1 MLNVSVI
8 YTCKILSLSRTIRF
22 STMLAFMLITIS
34 WVSSTARSYSSL
46 STKTSLLR
54 ITNTTGNLRWIH
66 TRTTNEW
73 LLMLYS
79 TLKSVSFTVKLSVC
93 KLIYRVQSL
102 CWTIKFAFSY
112 ISVVNFRPIRL
123 VLWTMLVNRRVIT
136 SGIVIRSRLLLWRLL
151 SLLRFVHIF
160 VWENWLR

>member
-1 MLNVSVI
+1 VLNVSII

-22 STMLAFMLITIS
+22 STMLALVLITIS
-34 WVSSTARSYSSL
+34 WMSSTARSYSSL
-46 STKTSLLR
+46 STKTSLWR
-54 ITNTTGNLRWIH
+54 ITNTTGDLRWIH

-79 TLKSVSFTVKLSVC
+79 SLKSVSFPVKLSIC
-93 KLIYRVQSL
+93 ELIYRVQSL
-102 CWTIKFAFSY
+102 CWTIEFAFSY
-112 ISVVNFRPIRL
+112 ISVVDFGSIRL

-136 SGIVIRSRLLLWRLL
+136 SSVVIRSRLLLWRLL
-151 SLLRFVHIF
+151 SLLGFIHIF